1 MNIKFIER
9 NNCIS
14 CKSQNIETLMSTPFM
29 SDNVFDYLE
38 SFYGNRVRD
47 LNLENQNL
55 EYSSCINCS
64 MVWQRYILNE
74 NGLDYLYETLIPP
87 EWSLNK
93 REEGSYKQFV
103 SYIEDAKRVRYF
115 YPNQKPR
122 DVKVLDFGMGWGH
135 YCIASNAVG
144 FDVYGCELSD
154 IRIKFAQKN
163 GVKVIKNIKEIN
175 SSYYDFINTE
185 QVFEHLAN
193 PEEILT
199 EFSRIL
205 KDKGILK
212 ISVPNSGKS
221 IKNLKLNK
229 WKPASDPLQPL
240 QHLNSFTP
248 QTLKSFALNNN
259 FINVTPEFN
268 QHLSIKNFLKEK
280 IKPYFATSLYFKK
293 NN

>member
-1 MNIKFIER
+1 MNIKFITRKE
-9 NNCIS
+9 CIS
-14 CKSQNIETLMSTPFM
+14 CKSKNIEILKSKPFL
-29 SDNVFDYLE
+29 SDIIFDYLK
-38 SFYGNRVRD
+38 SYYGVNVKD

-64 MVWQRYILNE
+64 MVWQKYILNKE
-74 NGLDYLYETLIPP
+74 SLEYLYETLIPA

-93 REEGSYKQFV
+93 IEPGSYNQFS
-103 SYIEDAKRVRYF
+103 SYIEDAKRVKYF
-115 YPNQKPR
+115 YPNKQPR
-122 DVKVLDFGMGWGH
+122 DVKVLDFGMGGGH

-154 IRIKFAQKN
+154 VRIKNAQMN
-163 GVKVIKNIKEIN
+163 GVKIIKNTKEIN

-193 PEEILT
+193 PGEILT

-212 ISVPNSGKS
+212 ISVPNSVKS
-221 IKNLKLNK
+221 IKNLKLDN
-229 WKPASDPLQPL
+229 WKPGSDPLQPL
-240 QHLNSFTP
+240 QHINSFTP
-248 QTLKSFALNNN
+248 QTLKSFASNNN
-259 FINVTPEFN
+259 FINITPGLN
-268 QHLSIKNFLKEK
+268 QQISIKNFLKEK

-293 NN
+293 RN